1 MHEELF
7 YKCFKFIA
15 YTVYTVA
22 IALAVNA
29 WILGNLLKNVK
40 F

>member
-1 MHEELF
+1 MNSEIF

-15 YTVYTVA
+15 YTVYTAA
-22 IALAVNA
+22 IALVVNA
-29 WILGNLLKNVK
+29 WFFGNLIKNIK

>member
-1 MHEELF
+1 MHNELF

-22 IALAVNA
+22 IALVVNA
-29 WILGNLLKNVK
+29 WVLGNLLKNVK

>member
-15 YTVYTVA
+15 YTIYTVA
-22 IALAVNA
+22 IALVVNA

>member
-7 YKCFKFIA
+7 YKCFKFIV
-15 YTVYTVA
+15 YTVYIIV
-22 IALAVNA
+22 ISLIVNA